1 MDLTTVRRHDRRRS
15 GMAMVEMVFVLP
27 VLLLML
33 FGVVEFGV
41 LFGQWQTLTN
51 AAREGAREAIVFRV
65 GCVPGDVEND
75 VRARVKAYAIA
86 AGITLNDAD
95 IGVTGACGTSGTD
108 TGVDVTHTYSF
119 RVVPG
124 FAATVAPTID
134 LIGRSTMRN
143 EGSG

>member
-1 MDLTTVRRHDRRRS
+1 
-15 GMAMVEMVFVLP
+15 MVEMVFVLP

-33 FGVVEFGV
+33 FGIVEFGV

-51 AAREGAREAIVFRV
+51 AAREGAREAVVFRI
-65 GCVPGDVEND
+65 GCVAADVETD
-75 VRARVKAYAIA
+75 VRTRVTNYASA
-86 AGITLNDAD
+86 AGITLNAAD
-95 IGVTGACGTSGTD
+95 IQVLGACGDTD
-108 TGVDVTHTYSF
+108 TNAQVDVTFTYSF

-134 LIGRSTMRN
+134 LVGSSAMRN